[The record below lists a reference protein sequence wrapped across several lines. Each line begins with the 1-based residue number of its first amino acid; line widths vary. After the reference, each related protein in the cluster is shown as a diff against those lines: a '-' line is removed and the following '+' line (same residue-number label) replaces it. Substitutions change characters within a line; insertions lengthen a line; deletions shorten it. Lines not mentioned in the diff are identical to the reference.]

1 MNVEKSHKSVQCF
14 SLVSRLLKKW
24 PGYLSEFKLLT
35 SAVQYQSDF
44 RTLYV
49 IVVEFQLHHNTT
61 QYKANAWNDG
71 FVRTPSAD
79 LWQLLLHRQNGYFT
93 SKNTVVVLSSVDA
106 PLAVDSLSLTDI
118 DIPDRQ

>member
-1 MNVEKSHKSVQCF
+1 MLKKATKVHVYVQCF
-14 SLVSRLLKKW
+14 SLVPRLLKKC

-79 LWQLLLHRQNGYFT
+79 LWQLLLHRQNSYFT
-93 SKNTVVVLSSVDA
+93 SKNMVAVLSSVDA
-106 PLAVDSLSLTDI
+106 PLAVDS
-118 DIPDRQ
+118 